1 MRTPRITSFT
11 KQAVQR
17 AMDARAAK
25 WGAPPGYYSVEDRA
39 LVLDPVRQ
47 IWRVRTRLYSGAVN
61 HYEDVVFTKQG
72 YDPTGQVIYQ
82 AIAASIMTPEI
93 AERMFHYDARYPATS
108 KQAYAKWRVR
118 NQ

>member
-25 WGAPPGYYSVEDRA
+25 WGAPAGYYSVEDRA

-47 IWRVRTRLYSGAVN
+47 IWRVKIRLFSGAVS
-61 HYEDVVFTKQG
+61 HFEDVVFAKAG
-72 YDPTGQVIYQ
+72 YEPTAPIIYQ
-82 AIAASIMTPEI
+82 AIADSIMTPEI

-108 KQAYAKWRVR
+108 KQAYAKWRR
-118 NQ
+118 K